1 MAVSRGGFSS
11 RLGFIM
17 AAAGSAVGLG
27 NIWGFPTQTAN
38 NGGAAFV
45 LVYLVLAFSLAY
57 PAFMA
62 ELLIG
67 RYGQANA
74 VTSLQKMS
82 RTLWQQ
88 RFAFLVGFSGI
99 ICAALI
105 LSFYGIIAG
114 WMMSYAIEPL
124 VRLTGLEQAANWL
137 VAQSLSRNLLFTASF
152 MLLTVFIIRKGVE
165 KGIEQWSKRLMPLL
179 LALLVVLSAYVLT
192 LAGAMEG
199 LDVYLNPDISRVLEP
214 DLLISALGHAFF
226 SLSLGTSVMVIYGSY
241 ISKKENIVVLGAQ
254 VALLDVAIAFLAG
267 LLIIPAMY
275 VAQAQGITIFAED
288 GSLISGSGI
297 VFVVLPALFK
307 GMGDIGT
314 FVASLFFILMSI
326 AALTSSISM
335 LEGPVSYVVER
346 HHIERKKAS
355 SLIGLS
361 IFILSVVIVMNI
373 EWMLDVIAIAS
384 TQYGQPIIAMLCC
397 VFVGWIWH
405 RSELLAEIKQGDHD
419 IEKTLFWLIWPW
431 YTKFVCPTAIAVV
444 FIHSL
449 GYLDALWAWLIFWL
463 S

>member
-1 MAVSRGGFSS
+1 MAVSRSGFSS
-11 RLGFIM
+11 RMGFIM

-27 NIWGFPTQTAN
+27 NIWGFPTQTAS

-45 LVYLVLAFSLAY
+45 LVYLVLAFCLAY

-82 RTLWQQ
+82 KTLWQK
-88 RFAFLVGFSGI
+88 RFAFLVGFGGI

-114 WMMSYAIEPL
+114 WMMSYAIEPVL
-124 VRLTGLEQAANWL
+124 KLASFETGASWVVTHSLT
-137 VAQSLSRNLLFTASF
+137 RNLMFTSLF
-152 MLLTVFIIRKGVE
+152 MLATIFIIRHGVE
-165 KGIEQWSKRLMPLL
+165 NGIEKWSKRLMPLL
-179 LALLVVLSAYVLT
+179 IVLLVLLSSYVFT
-192 LAGAMEG
+192 LEGASAG
-199 LDVYLNPDISRVLEP
+199 LDAYLNPDISSILDP
-214 DLLISALGHAFF
+214 NLLISALGQAFF

-241 ISKKENIVVLGAQ
+241 ISKKENLVTLGAQ
-254 VALLDVAIAFLAG
+254 VTLIDVSIAFLAG

-275 VAQAQGITIFAED
+275 VAQAQGVTIFAED
-288 GSLISGSGI
+288 GSLVSGSSL
-297 VFVVLPALFK
+297 VFTILPTLFQS
-307 GMGDIGT
+307 MGDVGL
-314 FVASLFFILMSI
+314 FVAFAFFVLMSI

-335 LEGPVSYVVER
+335 LEGPVSYAVER
-346 HHIERKKAS
+346 HNLKRETATTI
-355 SLIGLS
+355 IGL
-361 IFILSVVIVMNI
+361 IILAFSMVIVFNLSF
-373 EWMLDVIAIAS
+373 MLDLVAIIS
-384 TQYGQPIIAMLCC
+384 TQYGQPIVAMLCC

-405 RSELLAEIKQGDHD
+405 RNDVLAEIKEGNSDVEHSV
-419 IEKTLFWLIWPW
+419 FWKIWPW

-449 GYLDALWAWLIFWL
+449 
-463 S
+463 